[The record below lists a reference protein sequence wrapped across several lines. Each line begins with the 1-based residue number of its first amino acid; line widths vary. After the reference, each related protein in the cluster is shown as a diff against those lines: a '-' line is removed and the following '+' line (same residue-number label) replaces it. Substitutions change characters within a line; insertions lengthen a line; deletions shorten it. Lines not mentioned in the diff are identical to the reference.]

1 MHLSRYV
8 VSLLKKGEFLKE
20 ISCASSVDQGMD
32 LIKLRQGEEN
42 DLVSS
47 PQTKHLQF
55 QDTSQ
60 LSNKGGDCVKNILS
74 GYRVILGSS

>member
-8 VSLLKKGEFLKE
+8 ISLLKKGEFLKE

-55 QDTSQ
+55 PDTSQ
-60 LSNKGGDCVKNILS
+60 LSNKRGDCVKNILS
-74 GYRVILGSS
+74 GYGVILGSS